1 MKKVVFYIVLFC
13 VVIMLSGFKYESAV
27 EQQISVAERN
37 GISDALPESAE
48 KILESLG
55 LDDISADSLSNLPL
69 DDIIRL
75 IGESIKEEVKAP
87 FIAIVSVCAAGIL
100 CSVINNFGK
109 GETKTVYCTVC
120 TLAVS
125 AAVIIPVKDV
135 IYSAAKVITE
145 CSDFMLGFIP
155 IYSSVIAASGG
166 ISAAARAASARTQL
180 RRGMVEPVRRA
191 VAAHCGDGGGH
202 GGACVA
208 DGEDRAPSARRMVA
222 DDGRRRRRRQ
232 PH

>member
-48 KILESLG
+48 KLLESLG

-100 CSVINNFGK
+100 CRSGARCF
-109 GETKTVYCTVC
+109 TAPR
-120 TLAVS
+120 L
-125 AAVIIPVKDV
+125 
-135 IYSAAKVITE
+135 
-145 CSDFMLGFIP
+145 
-155 IYSSVIAASGG
+155 SGG
-166 ISAAARAASARTQL
+166 KRHGFL
-180 RRGMVEPVRRA
+180 PRRA
-191 VAAHCGDGGGH
+191 VRAKPRSTAFGSCFSATKFRCFAATN
-202 GGACVA
+202 
-208 DGEDRAPSARRMVA
+208 P
-222 DDGRRRRRRQ
+222 
-232 PH
+232 

>member
-100 CSVINNFGK
+100 CNVINNFGK

-180 RRGMVEPVRRA
+180 RRNF
-191 VAAHCGDGGGH
+191 
-202 GGACVA
+202 
-208 DGEDRAPSARRMVA
+208 
-222 DDGRRRRRRQ
+222 RRRRIPHTYARSFNGSFAHCRKYSGSSYVHISGALHRRLNIS
-232 PH
+232 HRH